1 MLRATCPPFFI
12 TTSAVCRCS
21 VWWRAIW
28 PVIWHVL
35 SNKHRHNCFA
45 RDSAVQILDKQKIF
59 SSVSVNHSSN
69 RRFNLLEINL
79 FPGIKKFSTH
89 SRWILATDWMYG
101 VRLSVNGPEPLS
113 GVHVTPSSV
122 GVGPWLREGKDCRS
136 VNQITSI
143 YWLIIK
149 CTVRSLQ
156 E

>member
-28 PVIWHVL
+28 PVIRHVL

-59 SSVSVNHSSN
+59 SSVSANHSAN
-69 RRFNLLEINL
+69 QRFNLLKINI
-79 FPGIKKFSTH
+79 FPRRKKFSRH
-89 SRWILATDWMYG
+89 RRWILVTNWTYG
-101 VRLSVNGPEPLS
+101 VRFSVKRPEWIS
-113 GVHVTPSSV
+113 GVRVTPSSV

-136 VNQITSI
+136 VKKTTSI
-143 YWLIIK
+143 LWLILK
-149 CTVRSLQ
+149 CTVHKI
-156 E
+156 